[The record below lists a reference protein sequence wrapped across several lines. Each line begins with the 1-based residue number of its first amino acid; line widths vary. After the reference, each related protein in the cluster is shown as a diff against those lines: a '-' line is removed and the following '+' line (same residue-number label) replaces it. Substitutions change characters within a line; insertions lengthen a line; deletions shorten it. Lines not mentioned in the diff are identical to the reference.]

1 MHIVITGATSVVGRA
16 AAARL
21 LAAGH
26 RVTGVAQRPHACLD
40 RRVELVRATL
50 DHPVLQDLA
59 DDADVLL
66 HLAPIEADVPESAG
80 IAGVVRVTHAAA
92 RAGARLLFASQ
103 AAGDPALYRQ
113 AEELVSSSWTPSLVI
128 RMALPVGR
136 HPDWMVSRTVATLAT
151 SDLTRP
157 VRVLHTDDL
166 YRFLVR
172 AVGSH
177 RTGTVDLATMDTVAA
192 VSARRSLS
200 AVAGRPRRI
209 RPWPQPDPDIRVV
222 PLQREWEF
230 TCGWSAAEA
239 VADTGRALAGH
250 RLCATGADPVP
261 GQAPVEVIPRDGAG
275 DAPGLRPAAREAGE
289 FDDVVD
295 PAYPVFSA
303 RGTSDAL
310 PGPLTPMTL
319 DVHCAGL
326 RAAHS
331 ATGEIIGLRGPLA
344 REWQQ
349 RAVAVFAHR
358 LFTGESVGR
367 AVSAQLART
376 PANAAMLVRAMS
388 IARHYDGWCG
398 EYTGSRHPRVNQW
411 SALSDAALEVRI
423 PLLCNQIHQGWVL
436 STVGTLLEGL
446 LARVGGQ
453 EHPVV
458 PLPAATTSTHHLAT
472 ETAALA
478 QALRADA
485 RLRELAAAADL
496 AGIRAAFPATAAM
509 FEAALTRVGHR
520 GPGEAE
526 LANPVIAEASDQL
539 LVAAARAA
547 ADVPAAPR
555 APDAGLALP
564 LHRAEN
570 VRLAREL
577 AWDTTVRFTHELR
590 MALREK
596 GSRLAARRLLACR
609 DNVFYLTLDEALAPP
624 VDTRLRVNRRRAER
638 ERLQALNM
646 PEVVDGRWAPLPEP
660 NVPELV
666 ASLREPMPQP

>member
-1 MHIVITGATSVVGRA
+1 MHIVITGATSVVGRVA
-16 AAARL
+16 AVRL

-40 RRVELVRATL
+40 TRVELVRAPL
-50 DHPVLQDLA
+50 DHPVIQELA
-59 DDADVLL
+59 DTADVVL
-66 HLAPIEADVPESAG
+66 HLAPVEPDVPESAG

-92 RAGARLLFASQ
+92 RAGARLVFPSQ

-113 AEELVSSSWTPSLVI
+113 AEELVSSCWSPSLVI

-136 HPDWMVSRTVATLAT
+136 QPDWMISRTVATLAT
-151 SDLTRP
+151 ADLTRP

-172 AVGSH
+172 SVGSH
-177 RTGTVDLATMDTVAA
+177 RTGTVDLATVDTVAA
-192 VSARRSLS
+192 VSARRSLA
-200 AVAGRPRRI
+200 AVARRARHI
-209 RPWPQPDPDIRVV
+209 SPWPQPEPDLRVI
-222 PLQREWEF
+222 PMQREWEF

-239 VADTGRALAGH
+239 VADTSHALAGR
-250 RLCATGADPVP
+250 RLRATGADTVA
-261 GQAPVEVIPRDGAG
+261 GQAPADAIPRDVAG
-275 DAPGLRPAAREAGE
+275 TAPGLRAAARQAGE

-303 RGTSDAL
+303 TGTSDAL

-326 RAAHS
+326 RAAHR
-331 ATGEIIGLRGPLA
+331 ATGEIIGLQGDLA

-358 LFTGESVGR
+358 LFTGESVGL

-376 PANAAMLVRAMS
+376 PANAAVLVRAIGM
-388 IARHYDGWCG
+388 ARHYDHWCG
-398 EYTGSRHPRVNQW
+398 EYAGSRHPRIGNW
-411 SALSDAALEVRI
+411 AALSDAGLDVRI
-423 PLLCNQIHQGWVL
+423 PLLCNRIHQGWVL
-436 STVGTLLEGL
+436 STVGTLIEGL

-453 EHPVV
+453 DHPVV
-458 PLPAATTSTHHLAT
+458 PLPATTTSTRHLAA
-472 ETAALA
+472 EIAALA
-478 QALRADA
+478 DTMRADT
-485 RLRELAAAADL
+485 RQRDLAAAADL

-509 FEAALTRVGHR
+509 FDAALNRVGHR

-526 LANPVIAEASDQL
+526 LANPVIAESPDQL

-547 ADVPAAPR
+547 ADVPAIPG
-555 APDAGLALP
+555 APDDRLP
-564 LHRAEN
+564 LRRAES

-577 AWDTTVRFTHELR
+577 AWDTTVRFTNELR
-590 MALREK
+590 MGLREK
-596 GSRLAARRLLACR
+596 GDRLAARRLLACR
-609 DNVFYLTLDEALAPP
+609 DDVFYLTLDEALAPP
-624 VDTRLRVNRRRAER
+624 VDTRLRVIRRRAER

-646 PEVVDGRWAPLPEP
+646 PEVVDGHWAPLPEP
-660 NVPELV
+660 AEPDLV
-666 ASLREPMPQP
+666 AILREPMPQP